1 MYSLVMAYALATK
14 PRQTHAQRFM
24 TELMNEHIE
33 MVGCPSLIVTR
44 HEAVMFLKSLGYPN
58 QGGFGSIDYMV
69 FGPRR
74 KALDVPL
81 TDDATRERVFAA
93 MRAAEGR

>member
-1 MYSLVMAYALATK
+1 MARIT
-14 PRQTHAQRFM
+14 PAQRFM

-33 MVGCPSLIVTR
+33 MVGCPQLIVTR
-44 HEAVMFLKSLGYPN
+44 HEAVVFLKELGYPN

-74 KALDVPL
+74 KALDLPL
-81 TDDATRERVFAA
+81 SDPALRDRVFAA
-93 MRAAEGR
+93 MRADG